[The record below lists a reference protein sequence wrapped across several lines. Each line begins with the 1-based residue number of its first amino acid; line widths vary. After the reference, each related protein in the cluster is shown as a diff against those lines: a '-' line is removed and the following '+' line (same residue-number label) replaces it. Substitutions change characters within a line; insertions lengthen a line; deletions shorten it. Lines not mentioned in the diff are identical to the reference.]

1 MFHPL
6 AFTKSFALLAVAVL
20 AITLVPALCY
30 ALIRGRLRS
39 EMENPL
45 VRSVIE
51 VYRPVL
57 VLLLDRPAALAW
69 VLGLTFLLGFAPLGN
84 RLLFLATLFLAQAC
98 TALLAHGRW
107 AADPGAGRACCW
119 WPWSRTRR

>member
-20 AITLVPALCY
+20 AITAVPALCSL
-30 ALIRGRLRS
+30 LIRGRLRS

-57 VLLLDRPAALAW
+57 SYFMERPAALAW
-69 VLGLTFLLGFAPLGN
+69 LLGLTFLLGFATLGN
-84 RLLFLATLFLAQAC
+84 RLIFLATLFLAQAC
-98 TALLAHGRW
+98 TAILARGSGSGSWLRS
-107 AADPGAGRACCW
+107 ACCS
-119 WPWSRTRR
+119 WP